1 MHVNTF
7 LRLYFF
13 IHWVQE
19 TTALENVALHKV
31 VDVVPNSGNTTS
43 LPYLSDG
50 DQGTCA
56 VTTKKVNEPTFVID
70 LGGYYSVINV
80 IMDQVHANCKSGV
93 SYKNIKITIGSSYD
107 ITENERCFRGD
118 IENTYSR
125 HSVECS
131 EPIIGR
137 YATLTKLKQSSL
149 PKRNMCLCEME
160 VLGRFVEPIISCPD
174 DIEASALPKEMTA
187 TVTWDFPT
195 VTNYSRNL
203 RVSGSHDRGSE
214 FHLGHTVVTYTA
226 VDAWDNSVS
235 CQFTVTLRESLLD
248 EIMRNLSSM
257 GKGNEVS
264 DNVVAETIANME
276 MLSDVTFS
284 LSKIYERTPE
294 TESAMDIAY
303 EILSAL
309 DNGLTILRTHDRVNS
324 TTLEPEEHLIGVV
337 IDTVERLS
345 KFVLTSVTPGSG
357 SIIFETPSIVLHAE
371 TDTTEEIS
379 DTLVSLGDGN
389 SFRIPPS
396 ATLHLTSGLT
406 INLVAIRLKRTSLL
420 KMEDGIGLTDVL
432 SLSFAERNGTRIEV
446 ANADEDIGILYGIN
460 RSHSSSG
467 SYASGVYFKAD
478 DVTYFG
484 WTFEISKQTHGMN
497 IAVIRSSEILQLNA
511 TVHVQFLNE
520 VQHPDDDDIRGQNFS
535 RIIRF
540 SGREASIIIPRQ
552 DPLES
557 GQCYMNVTVPHRQRV
572 KLSLLLMQQTCQYF
586 NRQTTSWDTKG
597 CRASETT
604 SNDSILCLCKDLP
617 T

>member
-1 MHVNTF
+1 MHVNAF
-7 LRLYFF
+7 LLVYF
-13 IHWVQE
+13 IHWMHE
-19 TTALENVALHKV
+19 TRALENVALHKV
-31 VDVVPNSGNTTS
+31 VDVVPISGNATS

-56 VTTKKVNEPTFVID
+56 ATTKKVYKPTFVID
-70 LGGYYSVINV
+70 LGGYYSVTNV
-80 IMDQVHANCKSGV
+80 IMDTVHANCKGGASHK
-93 SYKNIKITIGSSYD
+93 SIKITIGNSYD
-107 ITENERCFRGD
+107 ITENERCFQGD
-118 IENTYSR
+118 IADKFVR
-125 HSVECS
+125 RSVHCS

-137 YATLTKLKQSSL
+137 YATLTKLKQSSIL
-149 PKRNMCLCEME
+149 ERTMCMCEME
-160 VLGRFVEPIISCPD
+160 VWGQFVEPVISCPD
-174 DIEASALPKEMTA
+174 DIEASALPQEMTA

-195 VTNYSRNL
+195 VFNYSRNL
-203 RVSGSHDRGSE
+203 KVSGSHDRGSE
-214 FHLGHTVVTYTA
+214 FHIGNTVVTYTA
-226 VDAWDNSVS
+226 VDAWNNSLS

-248 EIMRNLSSM
+248 EIMRNLSSL

-264 DNVVAETIANME
+264 DNVVDVAETIANME

-284 LSKIYERTPE
+284 LSKINEGTLETGRT
-294 TESAMDIAY
+294 MDIADA
-303 EILSAL
+303 ILSAL
-309 DNGLTILRTHDRVNS
+309 DTGLTILRTYNRVNS
-324 TTLEPEEHLIGVV
+324 TTLEPEDHLIGVV

-357 SIIFETPSIVLHAE
+357 PIIFETPSIVLHAE

-379 DTLVSLGDGN
+379 DTFVSLGDGN
-389 SFRIPPS
+389 GFRIPPS

-420 KMEDGIGLTDVL
+420 MMEDGSGLTDVL
-432 SLSFAERNGTRIEV
+432 SLSFTERNGTRIEV

-460 RSHSSSG
+460 RSDSSSG

-484 WTFEISKQTHGMN
+484 WNFEISQQTHGMN

-511 TVHVQFLNE
+511 TVHVQFLSE
-520 VQHPDDDDIRGQNFS
+520 VQHQDDNIRGQNFS

-552 DPLES
+552 NPLES
-557 GQCYMNVTVPHRQRV
+557 GQCYMNVTIPHRQRV

-597 CRASETT
+597 CRASEAT